1 MFTWHPSGLAAL
13 PHPPIITPMNTN
25 FTPLASLLRERLAV
39 IADHSWRDRDPA
51 AHLEKLKQVSLDILA
66 LANSLKPQFPPRL
79 AHFMDR
85 ASYDKA
91 LAFIE
96 DQPIDGPH

>member
-1 MFTWHPSGLAAL
+1 MNPDLAPLAAL
-13 PHPPIITPMNTN
+13 LH
-25 FTPLASLLRERLAV
+25 ERLAV
-39 IADHSWRDRDPA
+39 IADHPWRDRDPA

-66 LANSLKPQFPPRL
+66 LSDSLKTQFPPRL